1 MPNPGQATIGPAAT
15 GDVVRRLQ
23 RALRRT
29 PDLEIRSPRNSKEA
43 RVSCS
48 TASLERCNIK
58 SWQARADLAED
69 FRRRRPPNRLIFMA
83 MRPYWPKETPPSIL
97 PPGEG
102 TWQPPGIIASK

>member
-1 MPNPGQATIGPAAT
+1 VSDKGPIPAI
-15 GDVVRRLQ
+15 VE
-23 RALRRT
+23 ALHLKSSR
-29 PDLEIRSPRNSKEA
+29 
-43 RVSCS
+43 
-48 TASLERCNIK
+48 K

-69 FRRRRPPNRLIFMA
+69 FRRRRPPNCLIFMA